1 MVVNVWIDSQ
11 KVAIENCDTQFY
23 LVGCF
28 LSLKI
33 VGSAEVDRYRRLEGW
48 MVAYLI
54 DGLVALGDQVK
65 HCMKIN

>member
-1 MVVNVWIDSQ
+1 MSGSIVKSGYRKLRYSILS
-11 KVAIENCDTQFY
+11 CR
-23 LVGCF
+23 LL

-33 VGSAEVDRYRRLEGW
+33 VGSAEVDRYRRLKGW